1 VAPATSPDPTTSP
14 DATNRSVPTS
24 PPATALIADDEPR
37 LARDLAH
44 RLQRLWPQIEIVA
57 IARDGIEALT
67 ELNRLKPRFAFLDI
81 RMPGLTGLEAAKAA
95 RDTRVVFVT
104 AFDEYAVAAFDA
116 AAADYLLKPVSD
128 ARLAQCV
135 ARLQRETAPTLD
147 VEKLLAALTR
157 PAPEYLAWITVG
169 LANTTRLVAA
179 QSVLY
184 FQSSAKYTELVTA
197 HERHLIR
204 TPLKELL
211 ESLNPR
217 EFAQIHRGTVVN
229 LGAVERVERDA
240 LGRCRVHLKDHADVL
255 AVSRTFASRF
265 KQM

>member
-1 VAPATSPDPTTSP
+1 VAP
-14 DATNRSVPTS
+14 
-24 PPATALIADDEPR
+24 TALIADDEPQ
-37 LARDLAH
+37 LARDLAE
-44 RLQRLWPQIEIVA
+44 RLKRLWPQIEIVA
-57 IARDGIEALT
+57 IARNGIEAVS
-67 ELNRLKPRFAFLDI
+67 ELNRCKPQFAFLDI
-81 RMPGLTGLEAAKAA
+81 RMPGLTGLEAAKGA

-104 AFDEYAVAAFDA
+104 AFDEYAIAAFDA

-135 ARLQRETAPTLD
+135 ARLQRAAAPAID
-147 VEKLLAALTR
+147 VEKLLASIAQPPR
-157 PAPEYLAWITVG
+157 EYLSWITVG

-184 FQSSAKYTELVTA
+184 FQSTEKYTELVTP

-229 LGAVERVERDA
+229 LAAIERVERDA
-240 LGRCRVHLKDHADVL
+240 LGRCLVHLKNHADVL
-255 AVSRTFASRF
+255 SVSRSFAGRF